1 MYQHLYS
8 KAKHRQVLWG
18 KCSAGMQPPPPFTP
32 APSCVAER
40 HKEIYKENQNLMAR
54 IKHIM
59 AQPPDDVQRPVRFM
73 PSMNI
78 KMRLK
83 RADEINAE
91 NHVCKAARP
100 CFPAHMRLTMCV
112 CALFHSGFNIA

>member
-1 MYQHLYS
+1 
-8 KAKHRQVLWG
+8 
-18 KCSAGMQPPPPFTP
+18 MQLER
-32 APSCVAER
+32 AER
-40 HKEIYKENQNLMAR
+40 HKEIYRENQNLMSR

-59 AQPPDDVQRPVRFM
+59 RQPPDDVQRPVRFM

-91 NHVCKAARP
+91 NHVR
-100 CFPAHMRLTMCV
+100 RTWW
-112 CALFHSGFNIA
+112 I